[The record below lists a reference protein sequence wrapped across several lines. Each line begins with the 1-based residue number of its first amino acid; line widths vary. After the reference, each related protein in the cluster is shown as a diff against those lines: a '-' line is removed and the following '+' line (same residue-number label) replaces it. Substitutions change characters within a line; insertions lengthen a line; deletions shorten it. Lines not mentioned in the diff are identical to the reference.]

1 MLNMNKHYVVTI
13 VILFIGLACIPG
25 IQAYE
30 NQNPMQQSSHPNS
43 EGNTIYVNDDN
54 MQGPWDGSIEHP
66 YQYIQDGIDKA
77 RNNDTVF
84 VFRGTYTENLKIRL
98 KSIELLGEDKE
109 ETIIQGTVALNFS
122 RLTTVTGFT
131 IQQKDTPSLSTVSIM
146 FSSRCTI
153 TGNIVMNHQN
163 TNCIVIFFSSHCDI
177 KGNTIKHTNY
187 EPSDPAILAQFCAHI
202 NISGNT
208 MDNHGI
214 GIGLM
219 FVHSHIIYNNIITNS
234 GDSIILFFARK
245 NLIYK
250 NVIQNGIYGIDIWAG
265 SYSNKIIANSITD
278 MRVGIVTEKGQ
289 SNNHFYYNNFERNIK
304 HAWGEDINFWYKSEG
319 FFHGKG
325 NYWDDYT
332 GVDAD
337 GDGIGDTP
345 YNISGGNN
353 KDRYPLMEPID
364 IENIVIKL

>member
-1 MLNMNKHYVVTI
+1 MNKILVVSI
-13 VILFIGLACIPG
+13 GFLFIGLACAPG
-25 IQAYE
+25 INAFEKQKLS
-30 NQNPMQQSSHPNS
+30 QQFSLQDSD
-43 EGNTIYVNDDN
+43 GNTIYVNDDN
-54 MQGPWDGSIEHP
+54 LQGPWDGSMEHP
-66 YQYIQDGIDKA
+66 YQYIQQGIDNA
-77 RNNDTVF
+77 RNGDTVF
-84 VFRGTYTENLKIRL
+84 VFRGIYTEHLKIRL
-98 KSIELLGEDKE
+98 KSIELIGEDKE
-109 ETIIQGTVALNFS
+109 ETIIQGIIALNFS

-131 IQQKDTPSLSTVSIM
+131 IQQNDTPFLSTVSIM

-187 EPSDPAILAQFCAHI
+187 EPADPAILAQFSSHI
-202 NISGNT
+202 NVSGNT

-234 GDSIILFFARK
+234 GDSIILVFARK

-278 MRVGIVTEKGQ
+278 MKVGIVTEKGQ
-289 SNNHFYYNNFERNIK
+289 SNNHFYYNNFERSIK
-304 HAWGEDINFWYKSEG
+304 HAWGEDVNFWYKFEG

-332 GVDAD
+332 GVDTD